1 MMHGRHTLCLALLL
15 VASGAHAR
23 LGAHIDWPS
32 DLELVS
38 GSVDVRVNVELD
50 GQEGSWI
57 LQALREGQ
65 DAVLLASGF
74 ESLAPG
80 SPVFS
85 GILPTGALTL
95 VLAVEAQEAMA
106 SHETRVASMATP
118 LAGWPFRQGELA
130 YSALLHP
137 MAEERDGELLL
148 GRQAEGAREAV
159 EMGELVWLGR
169 DGLPL
174 PGWPLPLAALSQ
186 ALSPRSE
193 PLLMRRSDGDR
204 LAVVS
209 KTHVLEFGRDAQLEA
224 SLPCGG
230 LPVGEAVLF
239 QRSGEG
245 DAVALFVLE
254 PSGYALKLFNAESG
268 VATGLSLP
276 GSPRWSRPVLGDFTG
291 DGQLDLVALV
301 DAAPLTEALL
311 VDGRTLVASPLAILP
326 DAPWVSASAGDINGD
341 FRQDLVLISRDG
353 LVLAL
358 DAQQELWRQQFSGL
372 EPGPLSMM
380 DLEGD
385 GLQELAFLAQTSAG
399 AVEVHVLDCQGQS
412 LPFSGAFV
420 AATGSTQHAPQWVND
435 RTGLPHFL
443 LSIGKS
449 GEGWAS
455 WILDMD
461 LQGQVTDHG
470 WCLPTGFSGT
480 PRLVDVDLDGG
491 LDVVAGDE
499 RGRWVAWPTG
509 WRDAAPPH
517 PRGDRRHG
525 GIFRQPLPQGV
536 EPGLLSG
543 TVAVQGHLDLAD
555 DQRVEDL
562 RLEAGTLT
570 VNTAF
575 RPVGELFVA
584 PHARLVL
591 DTDAEVSGL
600 GSVHLTLAG
609 RLDVHGSGAGAA
621 LMPGPSTCTPSNV
634 LLSRLDL
641 QLLPGSHLALHHC
654 LLHSLPRPLVAEACS
669 VSLDSTWMLA
679 GARGLVA
686 RDAEV
691 RAVDCLFQPSEENIQ
706 ALDGTRLDME
716 RCVFTSSVG
725 TALLGQDSY
734 LRLHECQVLTCTE
747 GLRLEGAMV
756 SVLDSVHFQ
765 ANDRDLVLGADHGVL
780 DLHDCDFVESVD
792 AGLVNLSEETVH
804 AVSCHWDARIPTV
817 GPVVRHQDRPMPVKP
832 AVVPSPVFN
841 VEPGPMV
848 DGDEPLEWVPVE
860 FSVGGIPIQ
869 VEYRVY
875 RSLHPYD
882 VVRPENLVA
891 VTPMTSWRD
900 PEHLP
905 ACFYRVTASMGKQV
919 VD

>member
-1 MMHGRHTLCLALLL
+1 MMHSRHTLCLALLL

-23 LGAHIDWPS
+23 LGAHIDWPM

-50 GQEGSWI
+50 GQEGSWT
-57 LQALREGQ
+57 LQALREGH
-65 DAVLLASGF
+65 DALLLASGNA
-74 ESLAPG
+74 SLAPD

-85 GILPTGALTL
+85 GTLPTGALTL

-106 SHETRVASMATP
+106 SHETRLANVATP
-118 LAGWPFRQGELA
+118 LVGWPFRQGELP

-148 GRQAEGAREAV
+148 GRQAEGEREAV
-159 EMGELVWLGR
+159 ELGELVWLGR

-174 PGWPLPLAALSQ
+174 PGWPLPLASLSQ
-186 ALSPRSE
+186 ALSTRSE
-193 PLLMRRSDGDR
+193 PLLMRRSNGDR

-209 KTHVLEFGRDAQLEA
+209 KTHVLEIGRDAQLEA
-224 SLPCGG
+224 SLSCGG

-245 DAVALFVLE
+245 DAMALFVLE
-254 PSGYALKLFNAESG
+254 PGGYALKLFNAESG
-268 VATGLSLP
+268 VVTSLPLP

-291 DGQLDLVALV
+291 DGQLDLVSLV
-301 DAAPLTEALL
+301 NAAPMTEALL
-311 VDGRTLVASPLAILP
+311 VDGRSLVASSLAMLP
-326 DAPWVSASAGDINGD
+326 DRPWVSASAGDINGD
-341 FRQDLVLISRDG
+341 FQQDLVLSSRDG

-358 DAQQELWRQQFSGL
+358 DAQQELWAQEFPGREL
-372 EPGPLSMM
+372 GPLSMM

-385 GLQELAFLAQTSAG
+385 GLQELAFLAQTGSG
-399 AVEVHVLDCQGQS
+399 TIEVHVLDCYGQN
-412 LPFSGAFV
+412 LPFSGAVV
-420 AATGSTQHAPQWVND
+420 AATGTAQHAPQWIND
-435 RTGLPHFL
+435 RAGLPHFL
-443 LSIGKS
+443 LPIGKS

-455 WILDMD
+455 WVMDMD

-480 PRLVDVDLDGG
+480 PRLVDVDQDGG
-491 LDVVAGDE
+491 LDLVAGDE
-499 RGRWVAWPTG
+499 RGRWIAWPTG

-517 PRGDRRHG
+517 PWGDRRHG
-525 GIFRQPLPQGV
+525 GIFRQPVPQGV
-536 EPGLLSG
+536 EPELLSG
-543 TVAVQGHLDLAD
+543 TVAVQGHLNLAD

-570 VNTAF
+570 VNTVF

-591 DTDAEVSGL
+591 DRDAEMSGSE
-600 GSVHLTLAG
+600 SVPMTLAG

-621 LMPGPSTCTPSNV
+621 LMPGPSTNTPSNA

-654 LLHSLPRPLVAEACS
+654 LLHSLSQPLVVEACS
-669 VSLDSTWMLA
+669 LSLDSTWMLA

-686 RDAEV
+686 RDADV
-691 RAVDCLFQPSEENIQ
+691 RAVDCLFQPSEENLQ
-706 ALDGTRLDME
+706 ALDGTRMEME

-725 TALLGQDSY
+725 TALLGRDSY
-734 LRLHECQVLTCTE
+734 LRLHKCQVLTCTE

-765 ANDRDLVLGADHGVL
+765 ANDRDLVLGTDHGVL
-780 DLHDCDFVESVD
+780 DLNNCDFVESVE
-792 AGLVNLSEETVH
+792 AGLINQSTETVH
-804 AVSCHWDARIPTV
+804 AVSCHWDALNPTV
-817 GPVVRHQDRPMPVKP
+817 GPVVRHQDRPMPVAP

-869 VEYRVY
+869 VKYHVY
-875 RSLHPYD
+875 RSVHPYD

-891 VTPMTSWRD
+891 ETSMTSWRD
-900 PEHLP
+900 PVHLP
-905 ACFYRVTASMGKQV
+905 TCFYCVTATMGKQV